1 MKHLF
6 TLAFIFIIHL
16 NFHFS
21 SFSYAI
27 SSNDI
32 TINVEVLNDTKAEN
46 KVSSLISP
54 NPAVDKAVLSFDNPN
69 NKSYQIEIYDIIG
82 NRVKQYEAVNTKELE
97 LDVTAFDEGMYFY
110 FIIDGENQMSTGRLF
125 VK

>member
-1 MKHLF
+1 M
-6 TLAFIFIIHL
+6 
-16 NFHFS
+16 S
-21 SFSYAI
+21 SCYF
-27 SSNDI
+27 
-32 TINVEVLNDTKAEN
+32 
-46 KVSSLISP
+46 
-54 NPAVDKAVLSFDNPN
+54 SFDNPN

-110 FIIDGENQMSTGRLF
+110 FIIDGENQMSRGRLF